1 MEKAAVQTELL
12 KQDRAA
18 FEVRQGSA
26 AAIARRIAASGT
38 FLLCAAALSGPA
50 SSASLES
57 RLDQFVVYRN
67 GSVWVNDTFSDGLTP
82 PSGQGT
88 IGQNGGPLTYFTQG
102 GFSEA
107 GGKVIMASE
116 THGLPVFLNL
126 VNANTGATILTDTE
140 LTRVHTARVLSSTSQ
155 DPSNMGGLK
164 KDHHAFEVLALY
176 DLVPP
181 TTRTNNYG
189 IGLVDNFGGSGPTRD
204 RMRLSVTNST
214 TTGALRVAF
223 WRNDDTTT
231 PSQNFNFGS
240 HALDTGHDQIVLRLS
255 RPATA
260 SNEIVA
266 SYAYVDGPNVGIDLA
281 DPANVASLSFSSIA
295 NTTAEPNTIFN
306 DFIHTRAEFRQLA
319 RDEDNRFDFA
329 RLTTGS
335 PVSIS
340 QEVTTGG
347 DPSYLT
353 FNYRF
358 ETTTGVLSVK
368 LGDTVLGTINAPAVV
383 DDGFLSA
390 SFLVDAGLLGQT
402 LPLALELDGP
412 TGSKIL
418 LDSIGFAGLVNA
430 NFATGDLTGWN
441 IMASGTGGAGVLTV
455 VAIPEPETYVLMLL
469 GLAAVGFAARR
480 RAGRPAAI
488 LA

>member
-1 MEKAAVQTELL
+1 MNRIVRLQSMDWMKFSNERPPSAGSSGRGRRLVGQLAALLGAAVI
-12 KQDRAA
+12 
-18 FEVRQGSA
+18 GGPA
-26 AAIARRIAASGT
+26 AAGA
-38 FLLCAAALSGPA
+38 
-50 SSASLES
+50 LES
-57 RLDQFVVYRN
+57 HLDQFVVYRN

-88 IGQNGGPLTYFTQG
+88 IGAAGGPLTYFTQG
-102 GFSEA
+102 GFTES
-107 GGKVIMASE
+107 GGKLTMSSE
-116 THGLPVFLNL
+116 TRGLPVFLNL
-126 VNANTGATILTDTE
+126 INANTGATILSNSE

-155 DPSNMGGLK
+155 AADNMGGLK
-164 KDHHAFEVLALY
+164 EAHHAFDVLALY
-176 DLVPP
+176 DLVAP

-214 TTGALRVAF
+214 ATGALRVAF

-240 HALDTGHDQIVLRLS
+240 HALDTGHDQIVMKLS
-255 RPATA
+255 RPTVT

-266 SYAYVDGPNVGIDLA
+266 SYAYVDGGNVGIDLA
-281 DPANVASLSFSSIA
+281 NPANLAALTFSTIA
-295 NTTAEPNTIFN
+295 NTSAEPNTIFN
-306 DFIHTRAEFRQLA
+306 EFIHTRAEFRQLA

-340 QEVTTGG
+340 QEVATGS
-347 DPSYLT
+347 DPSYVT

-358 ETTTGVLSVK
+358 ETTTGVLTIR
-368 LGDTVLGTINAPAVV
+368 LGDEVLGALDAPASVN
-383 DDGFLSA
+383 DDFLSA
-390 SFLVDAGLLGQT
+390 SFLVDGGLLGQT
-402 LPLALELDGP
+402 LPLTLELDGP
-412 TGSKIL
+412 TGSRIL

-430 NFATGDLTGWN
+430 NFATGDLAGWN
-441 IMASGTGGAGVLTV
+441 VTASGSGGAGVLTV
-455 VAIPEPETYVLMLL
+455 VAIPEPETYVLMGL
-469 GLAAVGFAARR
+469 GLGAVAFAARR
-480 RAGRPAAI
+480 RKQQR